1 MKSVVCHEP
10 LMPQGRYL
18 FCFAKKGDPDIR
30 PMRNGCEICSEN
42 VARSETRC
50 AQTTDRFIDGFT
62 PNLGDECTGTLEP
75 KLDRCAM
82 RTTGARMRA
91 SGLRAFHPFFFR
103 TSVRPKQGRQ
113 LPYVY
118 RNA

>member
-50 AQTTDRFIDGFT
+50 AQTTDRFIDVFT
-62 PNLGDECTGTLEP
+62 PNLGVEYTGTSSNNVCNRLIFMN
-75 KLDRCAM
+75 LCW
-82 RTTGARMRA
+82 TIAR
-91 SGLRAFHPFFFR
+91 
-103 TSVRPKQGRQ
+103 SVNKVNARWSYGRRKQDS
-113 LPYVY
+113 
-118 RNA
+118 